1 MGEKEG
7 RGETQASG
15 PRPGRQA
22 ASPRAPRISA
32 LRPALGAGPR
42 RRPFPLLAEVST
54 SLLPADLPATRACPP
69 QQAQRPTSARRGG
82 SELTGQAGPR
92 RREAFGARGGA
103 ANLACP
109 PPGPRAR
116 TRSQSRTRFFAA
128 MGAGVWG
135 ATCEAQASG
144 TETRGWGLVSTG
156 VQQKRPGRCCPSLQ
170 PRGCVPGR
178 AARSRPCALTSPSP
192 ARAPLQT
199 SGPGDPIYLANVEF
213 FWGHRSHPLVN
224 TLSPRASEE

>member
-7 RGETQASG
+7 WGETQVSG

-32 LRPALGAGPR
+32 LRPALGAGQR

-54 SLLPADLPATRACPP
+54 SLLLADLPTTRACRP
-69 QQAQRPTSARRGG
+69 QQAQRPMSARRGG

-92 RREAFGARGGA
+92 RREACGARGGA
-103 ANLACP
+103 ANLAC

-144 TETRGWGLVSTG
+144 TETRGWGLVSTV
-156 VQQKRPGRCCPSLQ
+156 VQQTWSGRCCPSLQ

-192 ARAPLQT
+192 ARAPLET

-213 FWGHRSHPLVN
+213 FWGHRGHPLVN

>member
-7 RGETQASG
+7 QGETQASG

-109 PPGPRAR
+109 PGAARPDAVSVAHKVLRGYGCRRVGSDLRGSGLRDRNPRLGPREHRGSAE
-116 TRSQSRTRFFAA
+116 AA
-128 MGAGVWG
+128 GSV
-135 ATCEAQASG
+135 
-144 TETRGWGLVSTG
+144 L
-156 VQQKRPGRCCPSLQ
+156 PQ
-170 PRGCVPGR
+170 PP
-178 AARSRPCALTSPSP
+178 AARVRPRPSSALPPLRAHLPFACT
-192 ARAPLQT
+192 RAPADVR
-199 SGPGDPIYLANVEF
+199 SGGSDLPCERGVFLGPP
-213 FWGHRSHPLVN
+213 RSPTGEH
-224 TLSPRASEE
+224 A